1 MDIVYIRDL
10 RIDTFIGIY
19 DWEQQLR
26 QTLSLDLEM
35 ATDVAAVAA
44 SGELADTLDYKA
56 ISDRLIGMIENQH
69 FELLESL
76 AEQIAQTLQDE
87 FQVGW
92 LRMGLRK
99 RRGRLRKGGEQ
110 QRRCRVQTYITDE
123 EYAELEAWADQEDRS
138 ILGECSTCCSIG
150 APPAVEAL
158 NGKRWALSGAR
169 AL

>member
-87 FQVGW
+87 FQVDW
-92 LRMGLRK
+92 LRLRLGK
-99 RRGRLRKGGEQ
+99 PGAVPAAVDVGVVIERGA
-110 QRRCRVQTYITDE
+110 TT
-123 EYAELEAWADQEDRS
+123 
-138 ILGECSTCCSIG
+138 
-150 APPAVEAL
+150 
-158 NGKRWALSGAR
+158 
-169 AL
+169 